1 MKPMRIIEWGAVWMV
16 ALSVSIYGFAKP
28 IQFSD
33 PSTITTPV
41 NELTGMQL
49 MWAFYGYSLPF
60 QLMLGALEVGG
71 SVLLLIPRTRVLG
84 ALLLTA
90 MLSNIIVQDLIY
102 GVLEG
107 ALIAAILYQIL
118 TLGILWIHR
127 AALVDGFTR
136 LVLPRE
142 AREARSWGEWVL
154 FAIAV
159 IGVVIALKAVE
170 MVSAS
175 LS

>member
-1 MKPMRIIEWGAVWMV
+1 MKPMRIFEWAAVWMV
-16 ALSVSIYGFAKP
+16 ALSVSVYGFAKP

-49 MWAFYGYSLPF
+49 MWAFYGYSLTF
-60 QLMLGALEVGG
+60 QIFLGVLEVAG
-71 SVLLLIPRTRVLG
+71 SILLLIPRTRVLG

-90 MLSNIIVQDLIY
+90 ILSNIIVQDLIY
-102 GVLEG
+102 GVLQG
-107 ALIAAILYQIL
+107 ALIAAIVYQLL

-142 AREARSWGEWVL
+142 AHEARSWPERL
-154 FAIAV
+154 IFAAMV
-159 IGVVIALKAVE
+159 IGAVIALKAVE
-170 MVSAS
+170 MLSAS

>member
-1 MKPMRIIEWGAVWMV
+1 MKPMRIFEWAAVWMV
-16 ALSVSIYGFAKP
+16 ALSVSVYGFAKP

-49 MWAFYGYSLPF
+49 MWAFYGYSLTF
-60 QLMLGALEVGG
+60 QIFLGVLEVAG

-90 MLSNIIVQDLIY
+90 ILSNIIVQDLIY
-102 GVLEG
+102 DVLEG
-107 ALIAAILYQIL
+107 ALIAAILYQLL
-118 TLGILWIHR
+118 TLCILWIHR

-136 LVLPRE
+136 LVLPRQ
-142 AREARSWGEWVL
+142 AHEARSWRERL
-154 FAIAV
+154 IFAAMV
-159 IGVVIALKAVE
+159 IGAVIALKAVE
-170 MVSAS
+170 MLSAS